1 MRTNKE
7 CPLYQK
13 AGPLAPV
20 QVAMTEEQEEEE
32 EMAGDLV
39 DENLINVEGTK
50 LKLSK
55 HLVEQ

>member
-13 AGPLAPV
+13 VGPSAPV

-32 EMAGDLV
+32 EKNLLSDH
-39 DENLINVEGTK
+39 DLINVEGTK
-50 LKLSK
+50 IVISK
-55 HLVEQ
+55 NLVEQ